1 MHEPFNPQCGY
12 CARFVYCFA
21 RDSLL
26 ADWGFCA
33 CEAGDGPPDSA
44 ELRRLEEL
52 AAAGRYGLLFEAAGG
67 LYQVGDDGCSR
78 YQPVVEGMTAPRMD
92 T

>member
-12 CARFVYCFA
+12 CAKFVYCFD
-21 RDSLL
+21 RESLL

-33 CEAGDGPPDSA
+33 DEAGDTPADSG
-44 ELRRLEEL
+44 EIRRLEEL
-52 AAAGRYGLLFEAAGG
+52 ARTGRYDLLYASAGG
-67 LYQVGDDGCSR
+67 LYQVTDDGCSR
-78 YQPVVEGMTAPRMD
+78 YRAIVEGMTAPG